1 LRPGRNGFGAW
12 TPLLIGGGSWMGGAS
27 ENSFEAL
34 ALPHMELVYRIAR
47 RLTRDHH
54 EAEDLVQET
63 YLKAYAAFG
72 RFEMRQFG
80 IRPWLLRILNNTFLN
95 RQQRQQRAPRAADQQ
110 ALDEI
115 HADDPVITAPELDF
129 EHLDGEVKAAL
140 DSLSPEFRSVL
151 LLWAT
156 MEFSYKEIAEILEV
170 PVGTVMSRL
179 HRARKQLIDA
189 LAEYARERGI
199 RGAGVEP

>member
-1 LRPGRNGFGAW
+1 
-12 TPLLIGGGSWMGGAS
+12 MGGAS

-115 HADDPVITAPELDF
+115 HADDAIATAPELDF

-199 RGAGVEP
+199 RGVGVES